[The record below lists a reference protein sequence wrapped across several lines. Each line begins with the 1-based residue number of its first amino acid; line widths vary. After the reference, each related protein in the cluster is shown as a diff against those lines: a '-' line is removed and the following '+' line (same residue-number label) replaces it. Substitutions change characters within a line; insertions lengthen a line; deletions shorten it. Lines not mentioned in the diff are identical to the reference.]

1 MNAILEK
8 FKQVATKPYESVRA
22 YKEATGVKVIG
33 SFPMH
38 FPAEIAHAAGALP
51 VILQEL
57 EAPITSGGGAMY
69 PFFCGYT
76 RSIVDQT
83 TQNELGFLDAIM
95 FADHCVQLLSAA
107 DIMRVV
113 RPETKVHFHQMIASL
128 RQEWSLDN
136 SVKTLRALIE
146 DMEEVLGVS
155 VTEDALQNSI
165 RVFNENRRLIRNLY
179 AMRRTGAINIRASQ
193 MQHIIKSS
201 MVMNKEEHNALLRE
215 LTESVDR
222 TAVSKFKV
230 PLYVSGHLCQ
240 APKPEILDLIED
252 CGINIIDDDLYHGYR
267 YVSTDIDEGIG
278 DPVVAIAKAYIRKN
292 EVVPCPTRID
302 PDVEWNEWL
311 LKAVGDCGAKGL
323 IVLLAKFCEPHYF
336 HYPRIKAI
344 FEAGNVPHL
353 LIETEHDGV
362 PMENVRTKVESFV
375 EMIKSHS
382 LSKSVNS

>member
-1 MNAILEK
+1 MSAILEK
-8 FKQVATKPYESVRA
+8 LKQVATDPYRYVRDDKQA
-22 YKEATGVKVIG
+22 SGIKVVG

-57 EAPITSGGGAMY
+57 EAPITTGGGAMY

-155 VTEDALQNSI
+155 ITEDALRNSI
-165 RVFNENRRLIRNLY
+165 CVFNENRRLIRNLY
-179 AMRRTGAINIRASQ
+179 QLRRTGAVNLRASQ
-193 MQHIIKSS
+193 MQHIVKSS
-201 MVMNKEEHNALLRE
+201 MVMRKDEHNALLRE
-215 LTESVDR
+215 LTASLDHG
-222 TAVSKFKV
+222 APAKSKV

-240 APKPEILDLIED
+240 APRPEILDLIED

-267 YVSTDIDEGIG
+267 YVSTDVEEGIG

-302 PDVEWNEWL
+302 PNVDWNEWL
-311 LKAVGDCGAKGL
+311 FKAVGDCGAQGL
-323 IVLLAKFCEPHYF
+323 VVLMAKFCEPHYF
-336 HYPRIKAI
+336 HYPRIKAT
-344 FEAGNVPHL
+344 FEAANVPHL
-353 LIETEHDGV
+353 LIETEHEGV
-362 PMENVRTKVESFV
+362 PMENVRTKVESFA
-375 EMIKSHS
+375 EMIKSQHRVTR
-382 LSKSVNS
+382 VNT